1 MAELSIDLVPDPE
14 RDAQARRAALALVT
28 ATLYDSDG
36 PGFKELSSVALHDL
50 IEAVVADIGAVHEDS
65 AEAMQLILTAVARQY
80 SAFAG
85 LAYAFAGQAFAAGQ
99 RDPGAEEPNYGEVLA
114 AVSQVLDFPAEQ

>member
-28 ATLYDSDG
+28 ATLYDPEG
-36 PGFKELSSVALHDL
+36 PGYKELSSVALHDL
-50 IEAVVADIGAVHEDS
+50 IETVVADIGEVREES
-65 AEAMQLILTAVARQY
+65 AEALQLILTAVARQY

-85 LAYAFAGQAFAAGQ
+85 VAYAFAGQAFAAGQ
-99 RDPGAEEPNYGEVLA
+99 RNPQAEEPDYAEVLTH
-114 AVSQVLDFPAEQ
+114 VSQAISGE